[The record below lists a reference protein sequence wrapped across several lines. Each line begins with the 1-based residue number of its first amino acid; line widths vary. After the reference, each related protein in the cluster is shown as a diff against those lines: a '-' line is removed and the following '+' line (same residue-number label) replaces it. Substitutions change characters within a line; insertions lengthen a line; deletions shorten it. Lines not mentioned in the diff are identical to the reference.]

1 MERDKDIKAQLE
13 ELYGITD
20 EGEIVELTDLEGR
33 AEVPEKDDVC
43 EIADWCCNSARDIFE
58 NRVLAEGQVCKW

>member
-1 MERDKDIKAQLE
+1 MRKQMERDKDIKTQLE

-33 AEVPEKDDVC
+33 AEVPEKEC
-43 EIADWCCNSARDIFE
+43 ISNIAD
-58 NRVLAEGQVCKW
+58 